1 MEVLTAEELVA
12 IDISC
17 PILAE
22 QPSVSPAAVG
32 PAGSTV
38 GGLGLDRDAG
48 YFLAAIALCEPRLRD
63 PSTSEVASVA
73 QVARTLS
80 RVGPERV
87 SVKAAERRLAHL
99 RSRLGVGGDALGGS
113 AAGLEVRDAG
123 RQLVDLLLRTGTVTV
138 ADLARLEPRDHDTS
152 DGSS

>member
-1 MEVLTAEELVA
+1 M
-12 IDISC
+12 
-17 PILAE
+17 
-22 QPSVSPAAVG
+22 SPAAVG